1 MTDLTH
7 CRGLLLAGVALF
19 ATTGFAPA
27 ANAQMTVSL
36 STAANSSATTKA
48 NAAPT
53 AQTDEYALEEVVVT
67 AQRRSENLQNVP
79 IAVTAITAETLQ
91 ARGASN
97 MTDMIAAVPSVTMA
111 SGSYLQPRIRG
122 IGNTAVGPGFESG
135 VAVYV
140 DGVYQAS
147 PAANLFSLSNI
158 DRMEVL
164 KGPQGTLF
172 GRNATGG
179 VIQIITREPSETFD
193 GKASFTAANYGDY
206 SGDFYVTGGLAPGVA
221 ANFAAHTEFQGDGW
235 GKNQFN
241 NRDVYR
247 VNHDIVLRSSLL
259 LQPTDRTSML
269 ITGDYENNDST
280 TGVAQKLVPGTGFPF
295 PGLVRPTGNPW
306 NIDSDVQ
313 PLAHLL
319 GGGISAKATQ
329 DLDFG
334 SLVSITAYRRSQL
347 HLTFDG
353 DVSNV
358 PLLAIDVVQPDR
370 QFSEE
375 LQLTSNLDSP
385 IKAVIGAFYF
395 DASSAFDPSTGTL
408 YGFVQPVT
416 PLGPISSAVSYDR
429 LGTRSLA
436 GYAQATAPI
445 FDATNLTLGLRYTHE
460 RKNITDISQAA
471 YIVGVP
477 VPLATT
483 FPNNSVTYNQP
494 TWRVSL
500 DHPFSPELMVY
511 ASYNR
516 GFKSGG
522 FNGQNPTDAPF
533 LPEKLDAYE
542 VGEKADLLDHHLRIN
557 AAAFYYNYTNIQVT
571 RYVNSTQNFYNGAAA
586 HVYGLDVDF
595 EGRLTGG
602 FTLSGGFTVL
612 HDRFAD
618 FPNAIISTQVPTGI
632 IISTGS
638 AKGNR
643 LPFTADFS
651 GTVAAA
657 YHLPTQLGEA
667 SFDASYSY
675 NDGYFAQP
683 DNILRQ
689 PAYNL
694 VAFGARLTFHN
705 GLFVRAWMRNALNT
719 QMYGAQTAGTFNSAY
734 ALEAPRTYGV
744 TVGGKF

>member
-1 MTDLTH
+1 
-7 CRGLLLAGVALF
+7 LLAGVALF

-27 ANAQMTVSL
+27 TNAQTTVWPW
-36 STAANSSATTKA
+36 TAANNSATAKA

-158 DRMEVL
+158 DRMEIL

-179 VIQIITREPSETFD
+179 VIQIITTKPSDAFD
-193 GKASFTAANYGDY
+193 GNASFTAANYDDY
-206 SGDFYVTGGLAPGVA
+206 SGNFYVTGGLAPGVA
-221 ANFAAHTEFQGDGW
+221 VNFAAHTEFQGDGW

-247 VNHDIVLRSSLL
+247 TYHDIVLRSSLL
-259 LQPTDRTSML
+259 LDPTDRTSIL
-269 ITGDYENNDST
+269 ISGDYENNDST
-280 TGVAQKLVPGTGFPF
+280 TGVAQKLIPGTGFPF

-306 NIDSDVQ
+306 NVDLDVQ
-313 PLAHLL
+313 PVAQLL
-319 GGGISAKATQ
+319 GGGISANATQ
-329 DLDFG
+329 ALDFA

-353 DVSNV
+353 DISNV
-358 PLLAIDVVQPDR
+358 PLLAIDIVQPDR
-370 QFSEE
+370 QFSQE
-375 LQLTSNLDSP
+375 LQLIPNASSP
-385 IKAVIGAFYF
+385 IKGVIGAFYF
-395 DASSAFDPSTGTL
+395 DASSAFYPSTGTL

-416 PLGPISSAVSYDR
+416 PLGPISSAVTNDR

-445 FDATNLTLGLRYTHE
+445 ADATNLTLGLRYTHE
-460 RKNITDISQAA
+460 RKDITDGSQAA

-477 VPLATT
+477 VPLTTT

-500 DHPFSPELMVY
+500 DHHLSPELMLY

-571 RYVNSTQNFYNGAAA
+571 RYVNSQQNFYNGAAA

-667 SFDASYSY
+667 SFDASYTYS
-675 NDGYFAQP
+675 DGYYTQP

-689 PAYNL
+689 PAYEL
-694 VAFGARLTFHN
+694 MSFGAGLTLN
-705 GLFVRAWMRNALNT
+705 KGINARVWMRNALNT
-719 QMYGAQTAGTFNSAY
+719 KIYSSLQAGTFDSNET
-734 ALEAPRTYGV
+734 LQAPRTYGITFGV
-744 TVGGKF
+744 KF

>member
-27 ANAQMTVSL
+27 TNAQTTVWPW
-36 STAANSSATTKA
+36 TAANNSATAKA

-158 DRMEVL
+158 DRMEIL

-179 VIQIITREPSETFD
+179 VIQIITRKPSDAFD
-193 GKASFTAANYGDY
+193 GNASFTAANYDDY
-206 SGDFYVTGGLAPGVA
+206 SGNFYVTGGLAPGVA
-221 ANFAAHTEFQGDGW
+221 VNFAAHTEFQGDGW

-247 VNHDIVLRSSLL
+247 TYHDIVLRSSLL
-259 LQPTDRTSML
+259 LDPTDRTSIL
-269 ITGDYENNDST
+269 ISGDYENNDST
-280 TGVAQKLVPGTGFPF
+280 TGVAQKLIPGTGFPF

-306 NIDSDVQ
+306 NVDLDVQ
-313 PLAHLL
+313 PVAQLL
-319 GGGISAKATQ
+319 GGGISANATQ
-329 DLDFG
+329 ALDFA

-353 DVSNV
+353 DITNI
-358 PLLAIDVVQPDR
+358 PLLAIDIVQPDR
-370 QFSEE
+370 QFSQE
-375 LQLTSNLDSP
+375 LQLIQNAGSA
-385 IKAVIGAFYF
+385 IKGVIGAFYF
-395 DASSAFDPSTGTL
+395 DALSAFDPSTGTL

-436 GYAQATAPI
+436 
-445 FDATNLTLGLRYTHE
+445 
-460 RKNITDISQAA
+460 
-471 YIVGVP
+471 
-477 VPLATT
+477 
-483 FPNNSVTYNQP
+483 
-494 TWRVSL
+494 
-500 DHPFSPELMVY
+500 
-511 ASYNR
+511 
-516 GFKSGG
+516 
-522 FNGQNPTDAPF
+522 
-533 LPEKLDAYE
+533 
-542 VGEKADLLDHHLRIN
+542 
-557 AAAFYYNYTNIQVT
+557 
-571 RYVNSTQNFYNGAAA
+571 
-586 HVYGLDVDF
+586 
-595 EGRLTGG
+595 
-602 FTLSGGFTVL
+602 
-612 HDRFAD
+612 
-618 FPNAIISTQVPTGI
+618 
-632 IISTGS
+632 
-638 AKGNR
+638 
-643 LPFTADFS
+643 
-651 GTVAAA
+651 
-657 YHLPTQLGEA
+657 
-667 SFDASYSY
+667 
-675 NDGYFAQP
+675 
-683 DNILRQ
+683 
-689 PAYNL
+689 
-694 VAFGARLTFHN
+694 
-705 GLFVRAWMRNALNT
+705 
-719 QMYGAQTAGTFNSAY
+719 
-734 ALEAPRTYGV
+734 
-744 TVGGKF
+744 